1 MPAYSRSFIV
11 QSGHRLSACVALGSV
26 LAFASACNGQTAFV
40 ENSRVLQRELTV
52 AASDADSRARTSKGA
67 RDSSDG
73 GEPVAGKSRASSADD
88 GASRPADDRAGGAS
102 PGSSDSADP
111 ADGVAD
117 GIDEQRRPVPPD
129 HAQTPSLPK
138 DNDSA
143 NGPVADVP
151 SQAQPAT
158 PPQAQPENPPQPP
171 VPPQAQPATP
181 PQAQPTPPPSQQPQ
195 PRAGEW
201 VNVELSQPRAKVDI
215 LWVVDSSGS
224 MAWAQNQ
231 LKDKFQSFAQKLKD
245 TRIDFQVGVTSVDV
259 CQVDSSTGYAVPDAL
274 CPSAS
279 YIPDGVKVG
288 GKIVG
293 PLRGT
298 LQADPVSKR
307 SILRD
312 TSDFVEAFQ
321 RTAMLGTKG
330 SAFEHGLW
338 AAKLAVEKALNIGTE
353 NQGFIRN
360 DAALSVVVLSDE
372 EDDSVQM
379 WCEDAY
385 GRTSLA
391 ADGKKDL
398 NLCREGGRSPFLDA
412 FGIAPYALM
421 KTSKGLPVTTHKF
434 TADQF
439 KSWAANANVKGS
451 GNFRVSAITG
461 LRGQDG
467 RLDCAMSNGPEESGT
482 NYIKAAQLTGG
493 AVENICS
500 SDWSSVLRN
509 IGQNTVELAT
519 RVSLPAGRI
528 PYAGTLEVR
537 VDGQVLNAM
546 HYTYDSSLHAVVFKA
561 PPAMGSE
568 VIVSYRETLVD

>member
-1 MPAYSRSFIV
+1 MPAENVLRRRVLVGTQASVNVSLGIV
-11 QSGHRLSACVALGSV
+11 SLLVVG
-26 LAFASACNGQTAFV
+26 CNGETAFV
-40 ENSRVLQRELTV
+40 EQSRNLQREV
-52 AASDADSRARTSKGA
+52 RIAATDTDQL
-67 RDSSDG
+67 
-73 GEPVAGKSRASSADD
+73 
-88 GASRPADDRAGGAS
+88 SRPGSRNSGDVVGEGPAKRNSSPQNEDTSMDGQSNGVDEQHRSRQPGDDR
-102 PGSSDSADP
+102 PGNSSGDAVSIPPPQNTPPVTAQP
-111 ADGVAD
+111 S
-117 GIDEQRRPVPPD
+117 EPSVPP
-129 HAQTPSLPK
+129 AS
-138 DNDSA
+138 
-143 NGPVADVP
+143 
-151 SQAQPAT
+151 AQPPVQST
-158 PPQAQPENPPQPP
+158 PPATAQPPVQSTPPVTANPQPP
-171 VPPQAQPATP
+171 VPSRTP
-181 PQAQPTPPPSQQPQ
+181 S
-195 PRAGEW
+195 PRAGDW
-201 VNVELSQPRAKVDI
+201 VYAQQIQPRAKVDI

-231 LKDKFQSFAQKLKD
+231 LKNKFQSFAQKLKE

-259 CQVDSSTGYAVPDAL
+259 CQVDSGTGYPVADAL
-274 CPSAS
+274 CPDVS

-288 GKIVG
+288 GKVVG

-298 LQADPVSKR
+298 LQADPTTKR

-338 AAKLAVEKALNIGTE
+338 SAKLAVEKALKSGGE
-353 NQGFIRN
+353 NQGFVRP
-360 DAALSVVVLSDE
+360 DASLSVVVLSDE

-385 GRTSLA
+385 GRTSLT

-398 NLCREGGRSPFLDA
+398 NLCREGGNSPFLDA

-421 KTSKGLPVTTHKF
+421 KTAKGMPMTTHKF

-439 KSWAANANVKGS
+439 KAWASGANVKGQ

-461 LRGQDG
+461 LRKKSGDI
-467 RLDCAMSNGPEESGT
+467 DCSMSSGGPEESGT

-493 AVENICS
+493 VVENICS
-500 SDWSSVLRN
+500 PDWSSVLTN

-528 PYAGTLEVR
+528 PFPGTLEVK
-537 VDGQVLNAM
+537 VDGQVLDAM
-546 HYTYDSSLHAVVFKA
+546 QYTYDTSLHAVVFKV
-561 PPAMGSE
+561 PPGMGAE
-568 VIVSYRETLVD
+568 VNVSYRETLVD

>member
-1 MPAYSRSFIV
+1 
-11 QSGHRLSACVALGSV
+11 VALGSV

-52 AASDADSRARTSKGA
+52 AASDADMRGRASKGA

-73 GEPVAGKSRASSADD
+73 DEPVDGKSRPSAAEE
-88 GASRPADDRAGGAS
+88 GASRPPDDASRGGA
-102 PGSSDSADP
+102 PGSSHSADP
-111 ADGVAD
+111 ADGDAD
-117 GIDEQRRPVPPD
+117 GIDERRRPIPPE
-129 HAQTPSLPK
+129 HAQTPTLPQ
-138 DNDSA
+138 DHDSA
-143 NGPVADVP
+143 NGSVAEVP
-151 SQAQPAT
+151 PQAQPAT
-158 PPQAQPENPPQPP
+158 PPQAQPPI
-171 VPPQAQPATP
+171 PPQAQPATP
-181 PQAQPTPPPSQQPQ
+181 PQAQPTPPPARQPQ

-201 VNVELSQPRAKVDI
+201 VNVQLSQPRAKVDI

-274 CPSAS
+274 CPSGS

-338 AAKLAVEKALNIGTE
+338 AAKLAVEKALSKGTE

-385 GRTSLA
+385 GRTSLT

-421 KTSKGLPVTTHKF
+421 KTSKGLPVTTHKY

-439 KSWAANANVKGS
+439 KDWAANANVKGT

-467 RLDCAMSNGPEESGT
+467 RLDCAKTDGPEESGT

-528 PYAGTLEVR
+528 PYEGALEVR